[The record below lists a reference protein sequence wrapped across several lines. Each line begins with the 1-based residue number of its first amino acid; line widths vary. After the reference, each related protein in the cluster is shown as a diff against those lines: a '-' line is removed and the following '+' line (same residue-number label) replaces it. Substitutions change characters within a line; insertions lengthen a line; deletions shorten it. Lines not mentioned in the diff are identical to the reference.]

1 MADPLPHATQP
12 AKIRAMFDRV
22 APTYD
27 LLNHTLSLGID
38 LRWRR
43 IAARSLKLIPGDKAA
58 DLCAGT
64 LDMSLAL
71 RRAGARVLALD
82 FSLPMLR
89 GGEKKA
95 ARAGAILRIQGDAL
109 RLPLPDRA
117 VEAVTVA
124 FGIRNVFST
133 PDCLREIHRVL
144 RPGGRIAI
152 LEFAPAADL
161 TGRLFNLYFRHLL
174 PRLGALISGDGAAYR
189 YLPESVAGYLAPEEF
204 LALLKETGFQDGAAR
219 RFFPGVAVLYTA
231 MKWIEPRTHA
241 SPPWG

>member
-1 MADPLPHATQP
+1 MSQPLPSAQEP
-12 AKIRAMFDRV
+12 EKIRAMFDRV

-43 IAARSLKLIPGDKAA
+43 IAAGTLRLRPGDRAA

-64 LDMSLAL
+64 LDMSVAL

-95 ARAGAILRIQGDAL
+95 ARAGGLLRVQGDAM
-109 RLPLPDRA
+109 RLPLRA
-117 VEAVTVA
+117 GGLDAATVA
-124 FGIRNVFST
+124 FGIRNVSST
-133 PDCLREIHRVL
+133 GGCLREIHRVL

-152 LEFAPAADL
+152 LEFAPAAGL
-161 TGRLFNLYFRHLL
+161 AGGLFNLYFRHLL

-189 YLPESVAGYLAPEEF
+189 YLPESVAGYLAPGEF
-204 LALLKETGFQDGAAR
+204 LALLAEAGFQEGAAR

-231 MKWIEPRTHA
+231 VK
-241 SPPWG
+241 SSK

>member
-1 MADPLPHATQP
+1 
-12 AKIRAMFDRV
+12 MFDAI

-43 IAARSLKLIPGDKAA
+43 IAALTLGLKPGDNAA

-82 FSLPMLR
+82 FSLPMLH
-89 GGEKKA
+89 GGGKKA
-95 ARAGAILRIQGDAL
+95 ARAGEILRIQGDAM
-109 RLPLPDRA
+109 RLPLPAGALD
-117 VEAVTVA
+117 AVTVA

-133 PDCLREIHRVL
+133 GDCLREIRRVL

-152 LEFAPAADL
+152 LEFAPARGL

-189 YLPESVAGYLAPEEF
+189 YLPESVAGYLAPAEF
-204 LALLKETGFQDGAAR
+204 LALLTEAGFTEGKSR

-231 MKWIEPRTHA
+231 VKME
-241 SPPWG
+241 

>member
-43 IAARSLKLIPGDKAA
+43 IAARSLKLNPGDRAA

-95 ARAGAILRIQGDAL
+95 ARAGTILRLQGDAM
-109 RLPLPDRA
+109 RLPLPAGRFD
-117 VEAVTVA
+117 AVTVA

-133 PDCLREIHRVL
+133 GDCLREIHRVL

-152 LEFAPAADL
+152 LEFAPAGGL

-189 YLPESVAGYLAPEEF
+189 YLPESVAGYLTPAEF
-204 LALLKETGFQDGAAR
+204 LALLAEAGFQEGAAR

-231 MKWIEPRTHA
+231 VKLD
-241 SPPWG
+241 

>member
-1 MADPLPHATQP
+1 MADPLPHSTEP
-12 AKIRAMFDRV
+12 AKIRAMFDAI

-38 LRWRR
+38 LRWRK
-43 IAARSLKLIPGDKAA
+43 IAARSLQLQAGDKAA

-71 RRAGARVLALD
+71 RRTGARVLALD

-89 GGEKKA
+89 GGGKKA
-95 ARAGAILRIQGDAL
+95 ARAGDILRIQGDAMQ
-109 RLPLPDRA
+109 LPLPAGALD
-117 VEAVTVA
+117 AVTVA
-124 FGIRNVFST
+124 FGLRNVFST
-133 PDCLREIHRVL
+133 GDCLREIHRVL

-152 LEFAPAADL
+152 LEFAPAA
-161 TGRLFNLYFRHLL
+161 GISGALFNLYFRRLL

-189 YLPESVAGYLAPEEF
+189 YLPESVAGYLAPAEF
-204 LALLKETGFQDGAAR
+204 LALLGQTGFQAGAAR

-231 MKWIEPRTHA
+231 NRKA
-241 SPPWG
+241 

>member
-1 MADPLPHATQP
+1 MPESLPSAQEP
-12 AKIRAMFDRV
+12 EKIRRMFDRV

-43 IAARSLKLIPGDKAA
+43 IAAASLRLKPDDRAA

-64 LDMSLAL
+64 LDMSVAL

-95 ARAGAILRIQGDAL
+95 ARAGGLLRVQGDAM
-109 RLPLPDRA
+109 RLPLPGGGLDA
-117 VEAVTVA
+117 ATVA

-133 PDCLREIHRVL
+133 GDCLREIHRVL
-144 RPGGRIAI
+144 RPGGRLAI
-152 LEFAPAADL
+152 LEFAPAAGL
-161 TGRLFNLYFRHLL
+161 TGRLFNLYFRHIL

-189 YLPESVAGYLAPEEF
+189 YLPESVAGYLSPEAF
-204 LALLKETGFQDGAAR
+204 LALLAEAGFHEGAAR

-231 MKWIEPRTHA
+231 VKKD
-241 SPPWG
+241 

>member
-1 MADPLPHATQP
+1 MADPLPHASQP
-12 AKIRAMFDRV
+12 AKIRAMFDAI

-43 IAARSLKLIPGDKAA
+43 IAARSLQLKAGDKAA

-64 LDMSLAL
+64 LDMSVAL
-71 RRAGARVLALD
+71 RQTGARVLALD
-82 FSLPMLR
+82 FSLPMLQ

-95 ARAGAILRIQGDAL
+95 ARAGAILRVQGDAM
-109 RLPLPDRA
+109 RLPLPAGALD
-117 VEAVTVA
+117 AVTVA

-133 PDCLREIHRVL
+133 GDCLREIRRVL

-152 LEFAPAADL
+152 LEFAPAKGL

-189 YLPESVAGYLAPEEF
+189 YLPESVAGYLAPAEF
-204 LALLKETGFQDGAAR
+204 LALLAEAGFTDGKAR

-231 MKWIEPRTHA
+231 
-241 SPPWG
+241 SS